1 MLQKINSSLKTTFLC
16 HSANYMGPEGL
27 RCIWQVCWTS
37 DTVGRKRR
45 VLETEMR
52 WNTRARTFQRTWSRR
67 EVKEPLGVTTIHT
80 KTKCVGHSRSND
92 V

>member
-16 HSANYMGPEGL
+16 HSAHYMGPEGL

-67 EVKEPLGVTTIHT
+67 EVKE
-80 KTKCVGHSRSND
+80 
-92 V
+92 